1 MARQHGQD
9 LVGEVLA
16 VLAGPEGRSDPYP
29 HYERLRGLGPVALGP
44 DGTLVATGYRV
55 CAALLRDHR
64 LGKTPERLLS
74 GAGYADWLDRPSLR
88 MMFTSMLMVNPPGP
102 YPATTSRVRGVH
114 AAPGGR
120 PPARRRAPR
129 GRVM

>member
-74 GAGYADWLDRPSLR
+74 GAGYADW
-88 MMFTSMLMVNPPGP
+88 
-102 YPATTSRVRGVH
+102 
-114 AAPGGR
+114 
-120 PPARRRAPR
+120 
-129 GRVM
+129 